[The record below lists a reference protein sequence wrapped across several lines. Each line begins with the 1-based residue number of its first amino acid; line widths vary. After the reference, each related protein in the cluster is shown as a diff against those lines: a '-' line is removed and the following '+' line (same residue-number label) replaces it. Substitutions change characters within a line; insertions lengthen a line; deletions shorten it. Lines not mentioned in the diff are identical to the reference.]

1 MLRAAR
7 AHAITSEEQLG
18 VIWSADQSERWD
30 MTDSDKHAWKVG
42 DPTTVYTTKWN
53 SDVTYDGSAEGGDA
67 AAWEGWDVQAWGLDG
82 GGPLRKVELGPDPD
96 PNPSP
101 NPNPNPNPYLSPS
114 PSPSPSRGPNLNP
127 NPNPN
132 PNPNSNPD
140 R

>member
-18 VIWSADQSERWD
+18 VTWSAEQSERWD

-82 GGPLRKVELGPDPD
+82 GGGPLRKVELGPDRD

-101 NPNPNPNPYLSPS
+101 NPNPNSNPH
-114 PSPSPSRGPNLNP
+114 PNLMQAMRKKLIEEIFP
-127 NPNPN
+127 QG
-132 PNPNSNPD
+132 S
-140 R
+140 RAGLEA